1 VDRRVSS
8 WVVVSPKP
16 AKVEGVR
23 VEEAGAGAGAGAGAA
38 GRRGRRIFYSKAK
51 Q

>member
-1 VDRRVSS
+1 
-8 WVVVSPKP
+8 
-16 AKVEGVR
+16 VEGVR